1 MTRALHVVATLVSI
15 SLFGACGGN
24 PGLDNARSTV
34 ATSSRVL
41 TDLDQR
47 TSRGP
52 IGFGAQAAARARDG
66 ANDPV
71 FRNLRAG
78 VVRAQRSLHDAEE
91 ALDQWVADDDQSG
104 NWTLRLPCLAASL
117 SNLLNALTSFGVE
130 PGVDLEQLVTT
141 TNAETNGSVCVPSS
155 H

>member
-1 MTRALHVVATLVSI
+1 MLV
-15 SLFGACGGN
+15 ACGGN
-24 PGLDNARSTV
+24 PGLDNARTTV
-34 ATSSRVL
+34 ALSSRVL

-47 TSRGP
+47 VSRGP
-52 IGFGAQAAARARDG
+52 SAFGAEAAARARDG

-71 FRNLRAG
+71 FRNVRAQ

-91 ALDQWVADDDQSG
+91 ALDAWVQDDDQSG
-104 NWTLRLPCLAASL
+104 DWTLRLPCLAASL
-117 SNLLNALTSFGVE
+117 STLLDALTSFGVE

-141 TNAETNGSVCVPSS
+141 TSAETNGSVCVPPS